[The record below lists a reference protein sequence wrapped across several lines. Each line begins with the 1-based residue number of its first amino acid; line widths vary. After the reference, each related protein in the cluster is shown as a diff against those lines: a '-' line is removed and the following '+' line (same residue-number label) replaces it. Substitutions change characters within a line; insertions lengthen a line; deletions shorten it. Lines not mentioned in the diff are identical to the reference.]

1 MLEIHW
7 NESWEFCRAG
17 QQGWEEVHLPH
28 TPRLEPLEVI
38 RPFQGEMRYRKSL
51 AADERWKGCRVALRF
66 EGAMQ
71 SARVYCNGEKVAE
84 HAGGYLPFT
93 VDIDPCLR
101 FGAENQIEVFLDNR
115 DDRSIPPG
123 KPTDGLDFLYYGGL
137 YRNVVL
143 VVTPKLYLTDAVQAD
158 LPHAGGLLVETR
170 RADQAQARV
179 LLQATIGNRTE
190 RGQHTPVLLAL
201 LEEGGAVACEW
212 RGAVDVPANGQAT
225 VSAELTVEQPRL
237 WSPDA
242 PALYAA
248 VCRITN
254 ESGTEDTYQET
265 TGIRFAQITE
275 QGFLLNGKPLKLR
288 GVNRHQQYP
297 YIGIA
302 APDAAQRR
310 EARLLK
316 SMGINAVRLSHYPQ
330 SPAFLDACDRLGLIL
345 IEPVPGWQFCTGG
358 VFRKRLL
365 QNIRDMIRRD
375 RNHPSVMVFEVSPNE
390 TPTFLR
396 GASDRFFR
404 RLNQA
409 AKEELPSCVTSGDTA
424 GRRDV
429 EKVGYDLP
437 YTGADLK
444 SKRRQ
449 PFGGKRP
456 TLTREY
462 GDWAF
467 GGNHSSS
474 RVARGDGEWAMQ
486 VQAWNFQWTHNCNEL
501 EHVQAGDL
509 VWEGIDHN
517 RGYFPEAPISKSGVL
532 DIFRLPKF
540 SFYFYQS
547 QREGEPVLFPAVWSF
562 CGKSKIPVYSN
573 CEEVALFADGRELAR
588 RTCDS
593 GPTVPFDEKR
603 FQKTNDTYWMTDED
617 HIAASREISD
627 LGRHTINCLFD
638 GGNCERVTHPP
649 FTFNGLQLED
659 VGELTLI
666 GYRQGRECIR
676 RTLRRPGKAER
687 LRIEPADWGVPLQNN
702 GVDFLFVYVHIEDAN
717 GTPVYDGNEEIG
729 LEAEGGRV
737 IGHSSY
743 RNEAGVAPFLVAAE
757 QGAAALTLTAR
768 CGGLLGEPVTISF
781 QSKWERNNGDR

>member
-1 MLEIHW
+1 MLRIDW
-7 NESWEFCRAG
+7 N
-17 QQGWEEVHLPH
+17 QGWSFRRGSQSPWERVCLPH
-28 TPRLEPLEVI
+28 TPRLEALEVS
-38 RPFQGEMRYRKSL
+38 RPYQGEMQYRKTL
-51 AADERWKGCRVALRF
+51 IADERWKDCRVALRF

-71 SARVYCNGEKVAE
+71 SARVYCNGEKLAE
-84 HAGGYLPFT
+84 HTGGYLPFT
-93 VDIDPCLR
+93 VDIDAFLR
-101 FGAENQIEVFLDNR
+101 FGAENQIEVTLDNR
-115 DDRSIPPG
+115 DDPSIPPG

-143 VVTPKLYLTDAVQAD
+143 IVTPKIYLTDAVQAN

-170 RADQAQARV
+170 RAEEWEACV
-179 LLQATIGNRTE
+179 FVQATLGNRTKQA
-190 RGQHTPVLLAL
+190 RRVPVSLAL
-201 LEEGGAVACEW
+201 LDESGVPVCEW
-212 RGAVDVPANGQAT
+212 KGAAEAPAGGQAS
-225 VSAELTVEQPRL
+225 VSADFIVEHPRL

-242 PALYAA
+242 PALYTA

-254 ESGTEDTYQET
+254 ENGAEDTYQET

-275 QGFLLNGKPLKLR
+275 QGFALNGKPLKLW

-302 APDAAQRR
+302 ASDEAQRR

-316 SMGINAVRLSHYPQ
+316 SMGINTVRLSHYPQ
-330 SPAFLDACDRLGLIL
+330 SPAFLDECDRQGLLL
-345 IEPVPGWQFCTGG
+345 IEPVPGWQFCRGG
-358 VFRKRLL
+358 VFRKRLV

-375 RNHPSVMVFEVSPNE
+375 RNHPSVMIFEVSPNE

-396 GASDRFFR
+396 GASDRFFH

-409 AKEELPSCVTSGDTA
+409 AKEELPLCITSGDTA

-437 YTGADLK
+437 YTGEDAK
-444 SKRRQ
+444 SKRRA

-501 EHVQAGDL
+501 DHLQAGDL

-517 RGYFPEAPISKSGVL
+517 RGYFPDAPISKSGVL

-547 QREGEPVLFPAVWSF
+547 QREGAPVLFPAVWRF
-562 CGKSKIPVYSN
+562 AGKTKIPVYSN
-573 CEEVALFADGRELAR
+573 CDEVALLADGKELAR
-588 RTCDS
+588 RKCDC

-603 FQKTNDTYWMTDED
+603 FQKTNDNYWMTDED
-617 HIAASREISD
+617 HITVSKDVSD
-627 LGRHTINCLFD
+627 LGRHTIACLYD

-649 FTFNGLQLED
+649 FTFDGLALD
-659 VGELTLI
+659 GARELTLI
-666 GYRQGRECIR
+666 GYQGGKEAAR
-676 RTLRRPGKAER
+676 RTLREPGEAAR
-687 LRIEPADWGVPLQNN
+687 LRIELADWGIPLQND
-702 GVDFLFVYVHIEDAN
+702 GVDFLFAYVHIEDAN
-717 GTPVYDGNEEIG
+717 GTPVYCGA
-729 LEAEGGRV
+729 EAVSLTAQGGRT
-737 IGHSSY
+737 IGHD
-743 RNEAGVAPFLVAAE
+743 RWKNEAGIAPFLVSAAPD
-757 QGAAALTLTAR
+757 APSLTLTAQ
-768 CGGLLGEPVTISF
+768 CEGLLGDTVTISF
-781 QSKWERNNGDR
+781 